1 MELLQQFLCSVS
13 GFVIGWI
20 GWALVMALPK
30 GSKDDD
36 DFSGM
41 A

>member
-1 MELLQQFLCSVS
+1 MELLQQFLYAVL
-13 GFVIGWI
+13 GVVM
-20 GWALVMALPK
+20 GWALVMALLK